1 MIHAAHLPQ
10 ALNHIAHVFG
20 FPPVEMIGYT
30 SDDPHGGY
38 HAAYD
43 DGFPTGSLWRVE
55 GQALYAIV
63 RTLRPASILEL
74 GTWHGASATHLLQ
87 GLTDNTYGGLTCVDS
102 REYGNIEIGGMIPD
116 ALRPRMTLEMEH
128 IETFIPRAMKEGW
141 RYDLI
146 YEDAMHDAP
155 QVEFIWKHA
164 DALLNPG
171 GMIISHDAMHA
182 VAGDAV
188 REGIAKA
195 GYETM
200 NVLIAPADC
209 GFALWRKWL
218 T

>member
-1 MIHAAHLPQ
+1 
-10 ALNHIAHVFG
+10 
-20 FPPVEMIGYT
+20 
-30 SDDPHGGY
+30 
-38 HAAYD
+38 
-43 DGFPTGSLWRVE
+43 
-55 GQALYAIV
+55 
-63 RTLRPASILEL
+63 
-74 GTWHGASATHLLQ
+74 
-87 GLTDNTYGGLTCVDS
+87 
-102 REYGNIEIGGMIPD
+102 MIPD

-128 IETFIPRAMKEGW
+128 IETFIPRAIKEGW
-141 RYDLI
+141 RYDMI